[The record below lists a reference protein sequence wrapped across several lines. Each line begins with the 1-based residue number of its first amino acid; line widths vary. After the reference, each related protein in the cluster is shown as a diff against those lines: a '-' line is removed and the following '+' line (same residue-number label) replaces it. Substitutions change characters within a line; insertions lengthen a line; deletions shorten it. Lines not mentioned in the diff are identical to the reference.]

1 MGARAIADLL
11 KYQKIHRMSECWKH
25 TLRYREP
32 DLEAVKGIKRVTL
45 NNNKGLGDD
54 GVLTLLEVIWDDL
67 WLKALDLQDCGL
79 SDRGV
84 RSILDMLAFNTS
96 LTIVDVQ
103 VNPGVSDDLVAQVM
117 RMLYHNNISV
127 RPEIVPMIF
136 AVPLD
141 QYCKPRASQE
151 EPNTDGGQQGHFSDD
166 EPVQHSQANEEVSHA
181 DLAWEENVPG
191 SKETSHTASSPPES
205 PHQTWG
211 ASAQVNQL
219 AVDHFVRICMSST
232 SWYKSCPTSVTRPRD
247 IKQ

>member
-1 MGARAIADLL
+1 
-11 KYQKIHRMSECWKH
+11 MSECWKH

-45 NNNKGLGDD
+45 NNNRGLGDD

-127 RPEIVPMIF
+127 RPEV
-136 AVPLD
+136 
-141 QYCKPRASQE
+141 KQE
-151 EPNTDGGQQGHFSDD
+151 
-166 EPVQHSQANEEVSHA
+166 
-181 DLAWEENVPG
+181 
-191 SKETSHTASSPPES
+191 
-205 PHQTWG
+205 
-211 ASAQVNQL
+211 QL
-219 AVDHFVRICMSST
+219 H
-232 SWYKSCPTSVTRPRD
+232 
-247 IKQ
+247 